1 MTLQRRNIAFFLAM
15 NQKLIID
22 VPFYTGEADYGQL
35 AQNIRALDPAA
46 RIDWLADCRLV
57 QIQCTCDPD
66 LILVAV
72 LQTGLIPGSI
82 IGV

>member
-1 MTLQRRNIAFFLAM
+1 M